1 MEQRDAKKEN
11 SWLGEKHGKC
21 IARILRPIKE
31 ISQGSLLFRFG
42 LNWIN
47 SWFFFSFLKVFR
59 KKDELKKEMNLS
71 SFFYVIDGQWNWSH
85 EVILKN
91 IFVKDILKKNSRR
104 KLLES
109 LYIFTMYSETPQCPL
124 SLACCNL
131 ILLLPVFFPI
141 SCNFP
146 STLNRTLC
154 LNIPSSFDN
163 RDLAEVILKKL
174 CNHGQCKEM
183 NLRKKSYLLLVAWLW
198 RRIRS
203 TPGTEFHTPR
213 WFWTSSHC

>member
-1 MEQRDAKKEN
+1 MEQRNARKEN
-11 SWLGEKHGKC
+11 SWLGEKIYSENFETNQANKP
-21 IARILRPIKE
+21 RK
-31 ISQGSLLFRFG
+31 STFSFRFK
-42 LNWIN
+42 LNQFLI
-47 SWFFFSFLKVFR
+47 FFSFLKVFR

>member
-1 MEQRDAKKEN
+1 MEQRNARKEN
-11 SWLGEKHGKC
+11 SWLGEKIYSENFETNQANKP
-21 IARILRPIKE
+21 RK
-31 ISQGSLLFRFG
+31 STFSFRFK
-42 LNWIN
+42 LNQFLI
-47 SWFFFSFLKVFR
+47 FFSFLKVFR

-109 LYIFTMYSETPQCPL
+109 LYIFTMYSESPQCPL

>member
-1 MEQRDAKKEN
+1 MEQRNARKEN
-11 SWLGEKHGKC
+11 SWLGEKIYSENFETNQANKP
-21 IARILRPIKE
+21 RK
-31 ISQGSLLFRFG
+31 STFSFRFK
-42 LNWIN
+42 LNQFLI
-47 SWFFFSFLKVFR
+47 FFSFLKVFR

-174 CNHGQCKEM
+174 CNHGPCKEM

>member
-1 MEQRDAKKEN
+1 
-11 SWLGEKHGKC
+11 
-21 IARILRPIKE
+21 
-31 ISQGSLLFRFG
+31 
-42 LNWIN
+42 
-47 SWFFFSFLKVFR
+47 
-59 KKDELKKEMNLS
+59 MNLS
-71 SFFYVIDGQWNWSH
+71 SFFYVIDSQWNWSH

-109 LYIFTMYSETPQCPL
+109 LYIFTMYSKAPKNLFPL
-124 SLACCNL
+124 LVAAQSFC
-131 ILLLPVFFPI
+131 LPVFFSI

-146 STLNRTLC
+146 STVNRTLC
-154 LNIPSSFDN
+154 LNIPSYFDN
-163 RDLAEVILKKL
+163 RDLAKVMLKKL
-174 CNHGQCKEM
+174 LCNHRQCKEM
-183 NLRKKSYLLLVAWLW
+183 NLRKKSCLLLVAWLW

>member
-1 MEQRDAKKEN
+1 MKQRNARKEN
-11 SWLGEKHGKC
+11 SWLGEKIYSENFETNQANKP
-21 IARILRPIKE
+21 RK
-31 ISQGSLLFRFG
+31 STFSFRFK
-42 LNWIN
+42 LNQFLI
-47 SWFFFSFLKVFR
+47 FFSFLKVFR

>member
-1 MEQRDAKKEN
+1 MYSEN
-11 SWLGEKHGKC
+11 FETN
-21 IARILRPIKE
+21 
-31 ISQGSLLFRFG
+31 QGNKPRKSTFSFRFK
-42 LNWIN
+42 LNQFLI
-47 SWFFFSFLKVFR
+47 FFSFLKVFR

-124 SLACCNL
+124 SLACCNP

-146 STLNRTLC
+146 STLNRTIC

-203 TPGTEFHTPR
+203 TPETEFHTPR

>member
-1 MEQRDAKKEN
+1 MEQRDARKEN
-11 SWLGEKHGKC
+11 SWLGEKIYSENFETNQANKP
-21 IARILRPIKE
+21 RK
-31 ISQGSLLFRFG
+31 STFSFRFK
-42 LNWIN
+42 LNQFLI
-47 SWFFFSFLKVFR
+47 FFSFLKVFR

>member
-1 MEQRDAKKEN
+1 MEQRNARKEN
-11 SWLGEKHGKC
+11 SWLGEKIYSENFETNQANKP
-21 IARILRPIKE
+21 RK
-31 ISQGSLLFRFG
+31 STFSFRFK
-42 LNWIN
+42 LNQFLI
-47 SWFFFSFLKVFR
+47 FFSFLKVFR

-131 ILLLPVFFPI
+131 ILLLPVFFLI

>member
-1 MEQRDAKKEN
+1 MEQRNARKEN
-11 SWLGEKHGKC
+11 SWLGEKHGKY
-21 IARILRPIKE
+21 IARILRPIKQ
-31 ISQGSLLFRFG
+31 ISQGSLLFRFV
-42 LNWIN
+42 LNQFPI
-47 SWFFFSFLKVFR
+47 FFSFLKVFR

-131 ILLLPVFFPI
+131 ILLLSVFFPI

-163 RDLAEVILKKL
+163 RDLAEVIS
-174 CNHGQCKEM
+174 M
-183 NLRKKSYLLLVAWLW
+183 
-198 RRIRS
+198 
-203 TPGTEFHTPR
+203 
-213 WFWTSSHC
+213 

>member
-1 MEQRDAKKEN
+1 MEQRNARKEN
-11 SWLGEKHGKC
+11 SWLGEKIYSENFETNQANKP
-21 IARILRPIKE
+21 RK
-31 ISQGSLLFRFG
+31 STFSFRFK
-42 LNWIN
+42 LNQFLI
-47 SWFFFSFLKVFR
+47 FFSFLKVFR

-91 IFVKDILKKNSRR
+91 IFVEDILKKNSRR